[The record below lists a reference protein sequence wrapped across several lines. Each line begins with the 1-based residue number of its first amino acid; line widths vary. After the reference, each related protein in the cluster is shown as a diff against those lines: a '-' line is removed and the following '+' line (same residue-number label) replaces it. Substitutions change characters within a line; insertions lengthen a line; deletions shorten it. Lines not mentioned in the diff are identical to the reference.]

1 MNKEILG
8 IIIALLD
15 GMAAFAKAMTEQ
27 ANSVDSE

>member
-8 IIIALLD
+8 IIIALLG
-15 GMAAFAKAMTEQ
+15 GMAAFAKAMAEQ